1 MIFLLNWKCEV
12 EKKMETKRIAF
23 TLPVEL
29 YKTVKIKSVEKGCTM
44 SEMLVFYIQ
53 KGMENENSDSKP

>member
-1 MIFLLNWKCEV
+1 
-12 EKKMETKRIAF
+12 METKRIAF